1 MSASSALPY
10 SLLLILLELA
20 LGGALV
26 MQVVDVR
33 GHATR
38 GFVRATTIMLPLLLG
53 LAFWVAFTLD
63 GDVVEGF
70 RIAAA
75 PREALVWL
83 LAAATVVSLAHNAAL
98 YAAARSGQSDA
109 PDALSIRLGWLLSA
123 LALAAIAAAAA
134 MLQGSPRG
142 LAALSLLAGSLAVGL
157 AAVGL
162 TLGHWYL
169 VTPRLPARPLNEVTG
184 AFLVIIVVQ
193 LILFGIALAVPVET
207 PIGGRDRPL
216 ADDVTFWLRIV
227 VGFALPL
234 IFGWMA
240 WTTSRMRSMMAAT
253 GLLYL
258 TTAAVLA
265 GQIAA
270 HALMFDSARP
280 I

>member
-98 YAAARSGQSDA
+98 YAAARGGRSDA
-109 PDALSIRLGWLLSA
+109 PDALSVRLGWLLSA
-123 LALAAIAAAAA
+123 LALAAIAVAAA

-184 AFLVIIVVQ
+184 AFLVIVVVQ

>member
-10 SLLLILLELA
+10 SLLLILLELG

-83 LAAATVVSLAHNAAL
+83 LAAATVVSLTHNAAL
-98 YAAARSGQSDA
+98 YAAARSDQSGQ
-109 PDALSIRLGWLLSA
+109 PDRLSIRLGWLLSA

-184 AFLVIIVVQ
+184 AFLLIVVVQ
-193 LILFGIALAVPVET
+193 VILFGIALAVPVET
-207 PIGGRDRPL
+207 PLGGRDRPL